1 MLSNYL
7 KRVREIKRTKGTR
20 FLAGKFL
27 SFPLDLLSILYYSL
41 TLRRTARGLGA
52 EALVRLSFEGC
63 RGMLRPFQVRSEIGE
78 LAGLVADL
86 KPSTVL
92 EIGTAAG
99 GTLFLFS
106 RLAAPDAC
114 IISVDLPMGMF
125 GGGYYLWRIPLY
137 RSFRDHGQRLSLLRV
152 DSHSRDTFERIVKLL
167 DGRKLDFLF
176 IDGDHTYEGAK
187 RDFEMYSRLVGKGG
201 AVAFHDIVEH
211 PADTGCG
218 VHRFW
223 REIKTGFPHRELI
236 ADKGQKWAG
245 IGVIFFS

>member
-1 MLSNYL
+1 MVSYYF
-7 KRVREIKRTKGTR
+7 KRISEIKRTKGPR

-41 TLRRTARGLGA
+41 TLDGKTRGSGA
-52 EALVRLSFEGC
+52 EALVSLIYEGC
-63 RGMLRPFQVRSEIGE
+63 RGMLRPFQVRSEICE
-78 LAGLVADL
+78 LAGLVAAM
-86 KPSTVL
+86 KPSAIL

-106 RLAAPDAC
+106 RLAAPDAR
-114 IISVDLPMGMF
+114 IISVDLPWGKF
-125 GGGYYLWRIPLY
+125 GGGYYFWRIPLY
-137 RSFRDHGQRLSLLRV
+137 RSFRGQSQRLNLLRA
-152 DSHSRDTFERIVKLL
+152 DSHSQGTFERVDKLL

-176 IDGDHTYEGAK
+176 IDGDHTYEGVK
-187 RDFEMYSRLVGKGG
+187 RDFQMYSGLVKKGG

-211 PADTGCG
+211 PADESCG

-236 ADKGQKWAG
+236 GDKDQKWAG
-245 IGVIFFS
+245 IGVIFL